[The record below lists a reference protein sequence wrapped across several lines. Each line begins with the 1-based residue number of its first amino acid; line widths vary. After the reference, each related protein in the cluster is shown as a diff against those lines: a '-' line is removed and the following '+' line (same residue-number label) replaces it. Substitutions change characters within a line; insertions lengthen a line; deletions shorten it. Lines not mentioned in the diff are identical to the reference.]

1 MSGRAATQR
10 PTGSRRRTTSLRL
23 RLTLSYGLLF
33 FVVGFLLL
41 ALSYLA
47 LRRAAIAHPGE
58 LLTRTAENLHLSQAY
73 LQQHIPSPSGGQQTI
88 DTFARHIQDQVVS
101 ELVHPLLPI
110 TFLTLAI
117 ATAVSV
123 AMGWWMA
130 GRMLRPVQE
139 IASVARRLSASTLHE
154 RIALQ
159 GPDDELRELAD
170 TFDAMLVRL
179 EATFTAQREFVANAS
194 HELRTPLAIMRT
206 ELDVTLAD
214 PGTDADDLRHM
225 AETIRAAIARSE
237 DVIDKLL
244 VLAESG
250 DLGERESVDV
260 AHICV
265 EVTEKHTR
273 AASERRITLV
283 VDARPALISG
293 DHALLDRLVDNL
305 VDNAV
310 RYSPDGA
317 TVRVEAGRDGGQVT
331 LRVTND
337 GEVISPGEVPR
348 LFERFYR
355 RGTSRSRKSGG
366 SGLGL
371 AIVAAVAEIHGGS
384 VAASAPPE
392 GGLAVS
398 VTLPAVRAHPG
409 VQAYRDR
416 L

>member
-1 MSGRAATQR
+1 M
-10 PTGSRRRTTSLRL
+10 
-23 RLTLSYGLLF
+23 
-33 FVVGFLLL
+33 VGFLLL

-250 DLGERESVDV
+250 ESRERIAVDI
-260 AHICV
+260 AHLRGGAA
-265 EVTEKHTR
+265 EKHTR
-273 AASERRITLV
+273 AAERK
-283 VDARPALISG
+283 ANRPLWWT
-293 DHALLDRLVDNL
+293 H
-305 VDNAV
+305 
-310 RYSPDGA
+310 
-317 TVRVEAGRDGGQVT
+317 GR
-331 LRVTND
+331 
-337 GEVISPGEVPR
+337 P
-348 LFERFYR
+348 
-355 RGTSRSRKSGG
+355 
-366 SGLGL
+366 
-371 AIVAAVAEIHGGS
+371 
-384 VAASAPPE
+384 
-392 GGLAVS
+392 
-398 VTLPAVRAHPG
+398 
-409 VQAYRDR
+409 
-416 L
+416 

>member
-1 MSGRAATQR
+1 MSGRAAARR
-10 PTGSRRRTTSLRL
+10 PTSSRRRTTSLRL

-58 LLTRTAENLHLSQAY
+58 LLTRTTENLRLSQSY

-88 DTFARHIQDQVVS
+88 NTFARHIQDQVVS

-110 TFLTLAI
+110 TFLALAI

-260 AHICV
+260 AHVCV
-265 EVTEKHTR
+265 EVTGKHTR

-283 VDARPALISG
+283 VDARPALVSG

-317 TVRVEAGRDGGQVT
+317 TVRVEAGRDGGRVT

-398 VTLPAVRAHPG
+398 VTLPAVAAP
-409 VQAYRDR
+409 AASDR
-416 L
+416 SRTG